1 MEVEIERV
9 VLVRSVADPR
19 TEEHT
24 AVRQLVDGGDLLG
37 HVERMI
43 EREQRDA
50 RPETQR
56 LGARRDRSER
66 DPGVQREPGGEPVVA
81 EDDEVVPELLDAS
94 AVLEHVVIRMAGVGR
109 GDDRDVHTELHV
121 SPWFHRVLRCTW

>member
-9 VLVRSVADPR
+9 VLVRSIADPCS
-19 TEEHT
+19 EEHT

-43 EREQRDA
+43 EREQCDA

-56 LGARRDRSER
+56 LGACRNRSER
-66 DPGVQREPGGEPVVA
+66 DPGVQREPGSETVVA
-81 EDDEVVPELLDAS
+81 EDDEVVPELLDAVQYS
-94 AVLEHVVIRMAGVGR
+94 N
-109 GDDRDVHTELHV
+109 
-121 SPWFHRVLRCTW
+121 TWS